1 MRKRPFEAVSLTSS
15 LRSSFL
21 IPFRCGKSGCILV
34 TDAMAAMGLPDG
46 DYTLGS
52 MGVKKE
58 EGKAVLKGTEVG
70 SLRVGESDEAEKH
83 AHEI

>member
-1 MRKRPFEAVSLTSS
+1 
-15 LRSSFL
+15 
-21 IPFRCGKSGCILV
+21 
-34 TDAMAAMGLPDG
+34 MAAMGLPDG